1 MACKHEEADTRII
14 WHLHHIAQHTEDSQ
28 NVVIRCSDTD
38 VLVILLNYAGKYSLN
53 VWMDVGLS
61 SSNNRRYIEVNK
73 LGSVLGQS
81 ICDALPAVHAFTGC
95 DYTAAFVR
103 KGKVRP
109 FSLVEKST
117 LFQKAFAALGES
129 QEVTPETESTIESFV
144 CAMYGKPG
152 LCDVESV
159 RYSIFRT
166 KFAPTDEAQPLG
178 KIKGADA
185 TLLPPSKPVLHQK
198 LLRTNL
204 VSYIWRHAHKAV
216 PLELDPTENGWLE
229 DDGYFKLKWF
239 SGPQLPTDIERVLSE
254 SVDEPDD
261 TDEVEL
267 EIDDIDGDDEDCSNT
282 D

>member
-1 MACKHEEADTRII
+1 
-14 WHLHHIAQHTEDSQ
+14 
-28 NVVIRCSDTD
+28 
-38 VLVILLNYAGKYSLN
+38 
-53 VWMDVGLS
+53 MDVGLS

-73 LGSVLGQS
+73 LGTVLGQS

-166 KFAPTDEAQPLG
+166 KFC
-178 KIKGADA
+178 
-185 TLLPPSKPVLHQK
+185 
-198 LLRTNL
+198 TN
-204 VSYIWRHAHKAV
+204 
-216 PLELDPTENGWLE
+216 
-229 DDGYFKLKWF
+229 
-239 SGPQLPTDIERVLSE
+239 
-254 SVDEPDD
+254 
-261 TDEVEL
+261 
-267 EIDDIDGDDEDCSNT
+267 
-282 D
+282 